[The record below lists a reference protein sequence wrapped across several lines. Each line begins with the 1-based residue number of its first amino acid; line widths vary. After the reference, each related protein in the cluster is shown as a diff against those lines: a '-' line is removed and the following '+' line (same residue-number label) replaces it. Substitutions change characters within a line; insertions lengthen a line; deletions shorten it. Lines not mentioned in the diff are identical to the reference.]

1 MGLSVRDAISATSIK
16 EYDTFMASVAS
27 TSFLS
32 LEHKNDMVVIYEHQG
47 TDDSVIRAGRF
58 GAGGLAAR
66 YFEQEEKAAKE
77 MGMI

>member
-32 LEHKNDMVVIYEHQG
+32 LEHKNEIIVVYEHEG
-47 TDDSVIRAGRF
+47 TDDSVVRSGRF
-58 GAGGLAAR
+58 GASDMAAR
-66 YFEQEEKAAKE
+66 YFEQEEKKAKE
-77 MGMI
+77 MGLV